1 MKLPRA
7 DKGTFCRD
15 TKMHRCF
22 RALPPICE
30 VEPDELSTILTPSIA
45 FISIPQNDVIQKGPF
60 GKALKPILENL
71 QVPLSNESSRIVVP
85 CFTRQLPLIYKS
97 FPEAKVLKIMEDC
110 ADAEAS
116 IRSIRLKPHIS
127 SPYLFKMSL
136 ACQITGALRTIT
148 PWDVFQT
155 TEATRILDKLKPD
168 FWLYREVAA
177 VCGAQDNYEQA
188 SNLACI
194 MREDPEPRARQND
207 ESMIIIGS
215 LIESLPG
222 NSKSRLEALFELDII
237 EQKWKWMREYV
248 IRASEG
254 SH

>member
-1 MKLPRA
+1 MKLPGA
-7 DKGTFCRD
+7 DEGTFSRD
-15 TKMHRCF
+15 PKMHRCF

-30 VEPDELSTILTPSIA
+30 VEPDQLSTILTPSIA

-71 QVPLSNESSRIVVP
+71 QVPLLDEPSRVVVP

-97 FPEAKVLKIMEDC
+97 FPGAEILKIMEDC

-155 TEATRILDKLKPD
+155 AEATRILDKIKPN
-168 FWLYREVAA
+168 FWMYREIAA

-194 MREDPEPRARQND
+194 MREDPEPRAREND
-207 ESMIIIGS
+207 ESIIIVGS
-215 LIESLPG
+215 LIERLPG
-222 NSKSRLEALFELDII
+222 NSKSRLETLFELDTI
-237 EQKWKWMREYV
+237 EQKWKWMRE
-248 IRASEG
+248 
-254 SH
+254 